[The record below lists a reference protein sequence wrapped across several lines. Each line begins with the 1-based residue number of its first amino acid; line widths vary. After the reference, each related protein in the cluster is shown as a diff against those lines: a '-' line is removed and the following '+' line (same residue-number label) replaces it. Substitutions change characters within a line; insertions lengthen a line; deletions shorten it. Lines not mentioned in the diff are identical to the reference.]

1 MDTLTEGAVHIL
13 VGEETQEVM
22 ELEDKLINNMGVD
35 ITEDEE
41 VDKEGDI
48 LHPLWVCNHPPL
60 IRE

>member
-1 MDTLTEGAVHIL
+1 MDMLTEGAVHIL

-41 VDKEGDI
+41 VGKEGDI
-48 LHPLWVCNHPPL
+48 LHPLWVCNHHPL